1 MRMGSIAMADM
12 VGLDLGIQAV
22 QKAGSFKPDKVGAAR
37 LLTPIINLFRP
48 LNDPLHTI

>member
-1 MRMGSIAMADM
+1 MRMGPIAMADM

-37 LLTPIINLFRP
+37 LFLNTHNKPIK
-48 LNDPLHTI
+48 TS